1 MRTIRRIQ
9 AWKAWRA
16 ALHVDCGGNSPRAGV
31 EEGGPG
37 VEEMGRK
44 ARVGR
49 GGSRGQWVGESCPF
63 IFRKHQEATWA
74 EGRGG

>member
-1 MRTIRRIQ
+1 MEGLEGSTARGLWGQQPQSR
-9 AWKAWRA
+9 
-16 ALHVDCGGNSPRAGV
+16 GGG
-31 EEGGPG
+31 GGPG

-49 GGSRGQWVGESCPF
+49 GGCRGQWVGESCPF